1 MTYTC
6 TGKET
11 QRIIKQTKQ
20 HKRGTLNQQ
29 LIKNIRN
36 RRKASNKI
44 QIIMN
49 VEIKRLNVIIEIK
62 HVT

>member
-11 QRIIKQTKQ
+11 QRIRKQTKQ